1 MLTKTLR
8 NYTSIGIVGIHASL
22 SGRLSITV
30 SLSFNPSVGIVGIR
44 ANIQSLN
51 FSGKVFQSLSRD
63 RGDSWVM
70 RYVPATNTSDS
81 FNPSVGIVG
90 IHAPKVSSPVTMEE
104 MVSI

>member
-63 RGDSWVM
+63 SGDSCAA
-70 RYVPATNTSDS
+70 PAGVVKPITG
-81 FNPSVGIVG
+81 FNPSIGIVG
-90 IHAPKVSSPVTMEE
+90 IHARPPGKAGREAARF
-104 MVSI
+104 